1 MKLEWPMLTSTLP
14 RELSRPMIVLFSR
27 IRYSNP
33 RASRRAIAE
42 LGLPPG
48 PVARSL
54 TQLGVWLEPLLEGLV
69 GADRS
74 DKSTQA
80 SQAES
85 ALRAALM
92 GASKLLE
99 SDAILVQRCRKMGFG
114 WVVDSGGA
122 VCLDRQAG
130 ERCVLLSTETESVL
144 LCFVFASDVKQ
155 CARHRLKRKNIRAS
169 QTPHQEAYGREE
181 THFPLKTQGGG
192 V

>member
-1 MKLEWPMLTSTLP
+1 MLTSTLP
-14 RELSRPMIVLFSR
+14 RELSRPMMVLFSR

-54 TQLGVWLEPLLEGLV
+54 TQLGVWLEPLFEGLV

-85 ALRAALM
+85 ALRAALI
-92 GASKLLE
+92 GASRLVE
-99 SDAILVQRCRKMGFG
+99 SDAIRMERCRSLGSG
-114 WVVDSGGA
+114 SLGDSDGA
-122 VCLDRQAG
+122 VCFDSSG
-130 ERCVLLSTETESVL
+130 WESGVFCCRPRL
-144 LCFVFASDVKQ
+144 RECACFVFASEVKQ
-155 CARHRLKRKNIRAS
+155 CASHSQRDKHYREQRHSLLSLTR
-169 QTPHQEAYGREE
+169 
-181 THFPLKTQGGG
+181 GGACYAPK
-192 V
+192 